1 MRNFRK
7 WKKKNLIKIL
17 KNIGEFDARENE
29 KSFEDRLKKVEKFE
43 RTKYLA
49 CRHDGSSVG
58 SHSHLLVNVLYNTA
72 SFLSYNEYYLN
83 HKKKINV
90 QASVEEPN
98 MYILARCSSTDQQL
112 LYSDERTGD
121 IMNLKYSTKSGNNVE
136 VNDVLRFFKGDSPAR
151 QFEGGQK
158 KGGNFSVLFALFM
171 LTMWRI

>member
-1 MRNFRK
+1 MTVHL
-7 WKKKNLIKIL
+7 WEVIVTCLSMPCTIL
-17 KNIGEFDARENE
+17 QI
-29 KSFEDRLKKVEKFE
+29 
-43 RTKYLA
+43 
-49 CRHDGSSVG
+49 
-58 SHSHLLVNVLYNTA
+58 
-72 SFLSYNEYYLN
+72 SYNEYYLK

-121 IMNLKYSTKSGNNVE
+121 IMNLKYSAESANNVE

-151 QFEGGQK
+151 KFEGCQQ

-171 LTMWRI
+171 PTM